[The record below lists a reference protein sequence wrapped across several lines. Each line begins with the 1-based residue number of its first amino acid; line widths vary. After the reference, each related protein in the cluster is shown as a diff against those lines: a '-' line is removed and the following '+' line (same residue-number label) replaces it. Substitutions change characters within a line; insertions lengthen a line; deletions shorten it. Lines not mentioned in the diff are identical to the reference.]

1 MMHTAEGWKKVNTI
15 RNIIIRIGKDS
26 MSKGYF
32 ITFEGGDGAG
42 KSTQINRLME
52 HLEKCGFDVILTREP
67 GGTDIGEK
75 IRNIILDPENK
86 EMDAVTEAMLYAASR
101 AQHVA
106 QVIKPAIEEGKIVIC
121 DRFIDSSIAYQGF
134 GRGLGDSV
142 SIINSYAVGEYM
154 PDKTVLLKLKPQLG
168 NKRISTREKDRIELE
183 AESFH
188 QAVFEGY
195 EALEKMYPDRI
206 IGVDATGTIDEIHDI
221 IRNHIDD
228 LLGI

>member
-1 MMHTAEGWKKVNTI
+1 M
-15 RNIIIRIGKDS
+15 R
-26 MSKGYF
+26 KGYF

-52 HLEKCGFDVILTREP
+52 HLENCGFDVILTREP

-195 EALEKMYPDRI
+195 ETLEKMYPERI

-228 LLGI
+228 LLDI

>member
-1 MMHTAEGWKKVNTI
+1 MKN
-15 RNIIIRIGKDS
+15 
-26 MSKGYF
+26 GYF

-42 KSTQINRLME
+42 KSTQIKMLRE
-52 HLEKCGFDVILTREP
+52 HLEAKGFDVILTREP

-75 IRNIILDPENK
+75 IRGIILDPENK
-86 EMDAVTEAMLYAASR
+86 EMDPVTEAMLYAASR

-154 PDKTVLLKLKPQLG
+154 PDKTVLLKLKPQIG
-168 NKRISTREKDRIELE
+168 SKRISGREKDRIEQE
-183 AESFH
+183 AVSFH
-188 QAVFEGY
+188 QTVFDGY
-195 EALEKMYPDRI
+195 EALEKMYPERI
-206 IGVDATGTIDEIHDI
+206 VGIDASGTIEGIHEII
-221 IRNHIDD
+221 KTEIDS
-228 LLGI
+228 LLDK